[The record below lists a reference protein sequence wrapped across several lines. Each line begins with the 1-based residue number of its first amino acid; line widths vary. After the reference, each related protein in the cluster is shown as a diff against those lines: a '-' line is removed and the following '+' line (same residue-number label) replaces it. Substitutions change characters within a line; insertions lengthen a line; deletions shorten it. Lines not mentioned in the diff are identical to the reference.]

1 MDNSSYEETRLK
13 RDESWAKWIKE
24 GDEVPLVSWKGVVI
38 SVEYPK
44 TATLKIV
51 STDPGLQGNRS
62 NAGTKPATLETG
74 AQIQV
79 GDLLFLALPYKFL
92 VGCSQASESS
102 LFWMSQR

>member
-1 MDNSSYEETRLK
+1 MMKSFSPGQVVFMDNSSYEETRLK
-13 RDESWAKWIKE
+13 RDDSWAKWIKE
-24 GDEVPLVSWKGVVI
+24 GDEVPLVSWNGVVI

-79 GDLLFLALPYKFL
+79 GNHFL
-92 VGCSQASESS
+92 SS
-102 LFWMSQR
+102 LQPFLLCWR